1 MSPLSPRRLVVA
13 LHADR
18 AVWAL
23 HAGWLRGE
31 LGARGTEAVAEPGT
45 AGVLAALAKSIA
57 AANARGAGLAVLLS
71 GEFAR
76 MLLVPWPAAV
86 TENDEGEALARHYF
100 KRVFGGDAESWAIC
114 FDAASDAGQ
123 RLACAIERPLLEGV
137 LAAAKTSGMKLVSV
151 QPLFGAVFN
160 LWHGEFGG
168 ERSLFVAAEPGRWYS
183 AEVERGEWAAVR
195 YGRLEANTPEALA
208 AVIERER
215 ALAGGDGVGVR
226 LFAPEIG
233 APAAVPGLKRLA
245 AAPRKG
251 FAQERDAPY
260 ATLLGGLA

>member
-23 HAGWLRGE
+23 HAGWLGGT
-31 LGARGTEAVAEPGT
+31 LGARGTEPVAEPGT
-45 AGVLAALAKSIA
+45 AGVLAALERSIA
-57 AANARGAGLAVLLS
+57 TANARGAGLAVLLS

-76 MLLVPWPAAV
+76 LLLVPWPAAI
-86 TENDEGEALARHYF
+86 TEVDEGEALARHYF
-100 KRVFGGDAESWAIC
+100 KRVFGADAENWAIC

-137 LAAAKTSGMKLVSV
+137 LAAAQATGMKLASV

-160 LWHGEFGG
+160 LWRGEFGS

-183 AEVERGEWAAVR
+183 AQVERGEWAAVR
-195 YGRLEANTPEALA
+195 YGRLEADTPEALG

-215 ALAGGDGVGVR
+215 ALAGGDGVGVH

-233 APAAVPGLKRLA
+233 APATLPGLRQLA
-245 AAPRKG
+245 AAPRDG
-251 FAQERDAPY
+251 FAQVRDATY
-260 ATLLGGLA
+260 AALLGGLV